1 MRIEWEVKLY
11 HQYSSVEE
19 KANGPSYSSGK
30 STLLQAICGLAPL
43 EAGNIAMD
51 GIDISLVNRSLLRQ
65 RLGVVTQDPAWLPSS
80 LRFNLGPEN
89 SASDDEILNL
99 LDEFGLRSTV
109 ERKGGLDK
117 EMEDFSFS
125 FGQQKL
131 LLMVRAILRKPAIV
145 ILDEPS
151 SGCVFPLSPT

>member
-1 MRIEWEVKLY
+1 
-11 HQYSSVEE
+11 
-19 KANGPSYSSGK
+19 
-30 STLLQAICGLAPL
+30 
-43 EAGNIAMD
+43 MD

-80 LRFNLGPEN
+80 LRFNLDPEN
-89 SASDDEILNL
+89 SASVDEILQL
-99 LDEFGLRSTV
+99 LDDFGLRNSV
-109 ERKGGLDK
+109 ENGGGLDK

-131 LLMVRAILRKPAIV
+131 LLMVRAILRKPTIV

-151 SGCVFPLSPT
+151 SGCVVPPFFHLKRVSFD